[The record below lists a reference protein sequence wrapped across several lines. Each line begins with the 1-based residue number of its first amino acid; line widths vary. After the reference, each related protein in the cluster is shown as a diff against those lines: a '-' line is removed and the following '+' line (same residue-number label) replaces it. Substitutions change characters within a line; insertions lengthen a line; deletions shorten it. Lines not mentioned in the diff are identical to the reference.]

1 MAHEPD
7 EYRSRENRRLL
18 REFLMKD
25 WDPIGVRGIPKAHDE
40 YDRYVGE
47 IYVMLV
53 DGDATVEEM
62 ERYLEEVEL
71 EYMGLRDTPS
81 RKERR
86 PHIAAALLQLKST
99 FLDTH

>member
-1 MAHEPD
+1 MAHGRD
-7 EYRSRENRRLL
+7 KYRSRENRRLL
-18 REFLMKD
+18 REFLMKE
-25 WDPIGVRGIPKAHDE
+25 WDPIGVRGIPEAHDE

-53 DGDATVEEM
+53 DGDATVAEM

-71 EYMGLRDTPS
+71 EYMGLTDVPS

-86 PHIAAALLQLKST
+86 PYIAAALLQLRST

>member
-1 MAHEPD
+1 MAHGRD
-7 EYRSRENRRLL
+7 DYRSRENRRLL
-18 REFLMKD
+18 RELLMKE
-25 WDPIGVRGIPKAHDE
+25 WDPIGVRGIPAAHDE
-40 YDRYVGE
+40 YDRYVEE

-53 DGDATVEEM
+53 DGDATIAEM

-71 EYMGLRDTPS
+71 EYMGLRDVPA

-86 PHIAAALLQLKST
+86 PHIAAALLQLRST

>member
-1 MAHEPD
+1 
-7 EYRSRENRRLL
+7 
-18 REFLMKD
+18 MKE
-25 WDPIGVRGIPKAHDE
+25 WDPIGVGGIPKARDE

-81 RKERR
+81 CKERR
-86 PHIAAALLQLKST
+86 PYSLLLSCN
-99 FLDTH
+99 